1 MVLRFKAKKKAAERA
16 AKKKTHVVAKKKA
29 KTTIIKMKKKGA
41 TDADCK
47 DLAVTDCKMIE
58 KERRSDVS
66 LLKKLKSGKHC
77 VTKGQREVRIA
88 RARYLKTKRTWLGWK
103 KKVTIASKA
112 TVTISS
118 QSYDTLTRG
127 KCGFV
132 FSSRSYISAHY
143 RYRRAVKIELQWRGS
158 VTETRKAYY
167 LQIRI
172 AKRKVKNCRCYTKA
186 TRDKT
191 WKFVSSTVRV
201 SKQVK
206 GYAKCKMM
214 QCVLNGTPLSSG
226 KCKGTLTKLV
236 KTRLDRSTELIK
248 GCSHKRRLSFKR
260 RVIRKTYR
268 L

>member
-1 MVLRFKAKKKAAERA
+1 M
-16 AKKKTHVVAKKKA
+16 
-29 KTTIIKMKKKGA
+29 G
-41 TDADCK
+41 
-47 DLAVTDCKMIE
+47 
-58 KERRSDVS
+58 
-66 LLKKLKSGKHC
+66 
-77 VTKGQREVRIA
+77 GQREVRIA
-88 RARYLKTKRTWLGWK
+88 RARWYKTKRTWYSWR

-112 TVTISS
+112 KVTISS

-143 RYRRAVKIELQWRGS
+143 RYRRAVKIELQWGGS
-158 VTETRKAYY
+158 VSEIRKAYY
-167 LQIRI
+167 LRIRI
-172 AKRKVKNCRCYTKA
+172 AKRKEKNCRCYTKA